1 MVKVMRYWFS
11 GCSPVVLL
19 SALLWWSPAS
29 AIKPAATPVPD
40 EFVAPLQATAA
51 TPMYAPPKGAGRVRM
66 IKDDKIGMPVL
77 QARSAQEAIAA
88 AVAQRAAGC
97 RMLRFGSDGFG
108 WIVTGTADYA
118 ATENPVAARRSR
130 REARFKAFV
139 DARTRL
145 AECLRRLPPEIRQQ
159 ISERLAQDDAIRLAL
174 INLAA
179 NDEERREQALRI
191 LARGFVAYA
200 VDDDA
205 ATVRVHLVATPRT
218 ATRLTRPTPNAVE
231 AVSLPE
237 GLKQLLAEAGGG
249 LIPPVGNRLM
259 VVNAAGELALVG
271 YAINLIGVHPDPAAQ
286 GKLRADAE
294 KIATRHATEAL
305 AGLAMDDA
313 AAWQSGLDEASRDEI
328 RAAANGYEDSEP
340 SVRRFGQIR
349 DLMMTSIKDD
359 PGFQTVREGSL
370 PSATTIKRFS
380 NDETVAVVVIYTPLV
395 KKREV
400 IPPAQQPTSP
410 TPAPAPASTVG
421 IPPAPPPN
429 LPATPTT
436 PASAP
441 SATQSAPTET
451 R

>member
-1 MVKVMRYWFS
+1 MTVRSLSS
-11 GCSPVVLL
+11 GFSPVALL

-29 AIKPAATPVPD
+29 AIKPVATPVPD

-51 TPMYAPPKGAGRVRM
+51 TSIYPPPKRAGRVRAV
-66 IKDDKIGMPVL
+66 KDDKIGIPVL
-77 QARSAQEAIAA
+77 QARTAQEAIAA
-88 AVAQRAAGC
+88 AVAQRAVGC
-97 RMLRFGSDGFG
+97 RMMRFSGDGFG
-108 WIVTGTADYA
+108 WIVTGAADYT
-118 ATENPVAARRSR
+118 ATENPVAARRGR
-130 REARFKAFV
+130 QEARFKAFV

-145 AECLRRLPPEIRQQ
+145 AECLRGLPPETRQQ
-159 ISERLAQDDAIRLAL
+159 ISERLAQDDALRLAL

-200 VDDDA
+200 VDDDS
-205 ATVRVHLVATPRT
+205 ATVRVHLVVTPKT
-218 ATRLTRPTPNAVE
+218 ATRLTRPTANAVE

-237 GLKQLLAEAGGG
+237 GLKQILAEAGGG
-249 LIPPVGNRLM
+249 LIRPVGNRLI
-259 VVNAAGELALVG
+259 VVNATGELALVG

-286 GKLRADAE
+286 SKLRADAE

-305 AGLAMDDA
+305 TGLATDDA
-313 AAWQSGLDEASRDEI
+313 GAWQSGLDEASRDEI
-328 RAAANGYEDSEP
+328 RTAANGYEDGEP

-370 PSATTIKRFS
+370 PSAATIKRFS
-380 NDETVAVVVIYTPLV
+380 SDETVAVVVIYTPPV

-400 IPPAQQPTSP
+400 IPPAQQPTAP
-410 TPAPAPASTVG
+410 TPKPASTVN
-421 IPPAPPPN
+421 ISTTPLPDTSAVPTPPVPDI
-429 LPATPTT
+429 PATKST
-436 PASAP
+436 PV
-441 SATQSAPTET
+441 EN